1 MWEGGTPGGEMDFVT
16 PPTPDE
22 QPPFPLMSNLL
33 PPLKNIHT
41 REMIDPELRS
51 LSEVL
56 LEGRGVLRG
65 EMGSAPPTP

>member
-1 MWEGGTPGGEMDFVT
+1 
-16 PPTPDE
+16 
-22 QPPFPLMSNLL
+22 MSNLL

-65 EMGSAPPTP
+65 EMGSAPPTPDELPPTLTNEQQTGPDS